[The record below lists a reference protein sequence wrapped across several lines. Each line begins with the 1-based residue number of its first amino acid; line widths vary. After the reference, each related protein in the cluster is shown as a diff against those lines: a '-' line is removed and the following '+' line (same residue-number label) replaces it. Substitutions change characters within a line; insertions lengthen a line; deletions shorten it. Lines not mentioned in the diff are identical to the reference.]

1 MIPVNELPAE
11 AILRLPQVKALV
23 GLSRSS
29 IYDLVAKG
37 KFPAQRKITDHASGW
52 RIGEIRAWLSNPRN
66 WSAVA
71 ANDNAIG
78 EAR

>member
-1 MIPVNELPAE
+1 MLPFDDLPAE

-37 KFPAQRKITDHASGW
+37 QFPAQHKLTAHAVGW
-52 RIGEIRAWLSNPRN
+52 RVGEIRQWLRRED
-66 WSAVA
+66 V
-71 ANDNAIG
+71 
-78 EAR
+78 